1 MQDRGICQIAFSKK
15 VGLENRPP
23 RNSKESSDDY
33 EFSVVR
39 VARKFRRVLVRDLQ
53 AKPAGLP
60 EVSAQLF
67 RTAAFAFAVIVAL
80 VDARSMKF
88 IDNRVKILIAHVE
101 GKMTPTICGFRH
113 FAELAR
119 AIQNHALTRRHSYD
133 GKSVLAF
140 FQPAIQKFSV
150 ETDARIKIRRIEV
163 QMMEPGFSYACCL
176 GDFEKIAFRILKHQ
190 AVLPRTTQIWV
201 VFHWTG
207 E

>member
-1 MQDRGICQIAFSKK
+1 MLGWKTVAAQLQ
-15 VGLENRPP
+15 
-23 RNSKESSDDY
+23 RNQRLL
-33 EFSVVR
+33 VVR
-39 VARKFRRVLVRDLQ
+39 MPGKFRRVLVRDLQ

-60 EVSAQLF
+60 EISAQLF
-67 RTAAFAFAVIVAL
+67 WAAAFAFAVIVAL
-80 VDARSMKF
+80 FDARSMKL

-101 GKMTPTICGFRH
+101 GKMAPAIRCFRH
-113 FAELAR
+113 FAEFAR
-119 AIQNHALTRRHSYD
+119 AVQNDTLPRRHSHD

-201 VFHWTG
+201 VFYWTG